1 MDQIFELPDVYK
13 LALLSITK
21 TDTVMIFAFLG
32 LIIGSFLNV
41 VIYRL
46 PKMIHSHWH
55 EQALD
60 FLEMP
65 IKKDKEKISLLW
77 PASYCPQCQHQI
89 RFFENIPV
97 ISWILLRRKCS
108 ACQINIPIRYP
119 AVEIISALL
128 SAFVAY
134 RFGPSA
140 EGLLMLVVTFHL
152 IIITAIDLDHQIIPN
167 SLVLPLLWL
176 VLICSVLGVFQPPSA
191 AIIGA
196 VVGYLCLWSVSK
208 TYKLIRHVDGMGHG
222 DFKLLAV
229 LGAICGWQSV
239 FIIVAVSAF
248 IGLAFALPLLLKKTS
263 MQTAIPFG
271 PALAIAGWITIIFD
285 PL

>member
-1 MDQIFELPDVYK
+1 
-13 LALLSITK
+13 
-21 TDTVMIFAFLG
+21 MIFAFLG

-65 IKKDKEKISLLW
+65 VKKDREKISLLW
-77 PASYCPQCQHQI
+77 PASYCPQCRHQI

>member
-1 MDQIFELPDVYK
+1 MDQLFELPDAYH
-13 LALLSITK
+13 LALLSLTE
-21 TDTVMIFAFLG
+21 TETVIIFAFLG

-65 IKKDKEKISLLW
+65 IKPNEEKISLLW
-77 PASYCPQCQHQI
+77 PPSYCPQCQHQI

-97 ISWILLRRKCS
+97 ISWLLLRRKCS

-152 IIITAIDLDHQIIPN
+152 IIISAIDLDHQLIPD

-176 VLICSVLGVFQPPSA
+176 VLICSVLGIFQPPSA
-191 AIIGA
+191 AIMGA
-196 VVGYLCLWSVSK
+196 VVGYLCLWSISK

-248 IGLAFALPLLLKKTS
+248 IGLVFALPLLLKNTS

-271 PALAIAGWITIIFD
+271 PALAIAGWITIIFA

>member
-1 MDQIFELPDVYK
+1 
-13 LALLSITK
+13 
-21 TDTVMIFAFLG
+21 MI
-32 LIIGSFLNV
+32 N
-41 VIYRL
+41 
-46 PKMIHSHWH
+46 SHWH

-65 IKKDKEKISLLW
+65 IKKDEGKISLLW
-77 PASYCPQCQHQI
+77 PPSYCPQCQHQI

-152 IIITAIDLDHQIIPN
+152 IIITAIDLDHQIIPD

-191 AIIGA
+191 AIMGA
-196 VVGYLCLWSVSK
+196 VVGYLCLCSVSK

-271 PALAIAGWITIIFD
+271 PALAIAGWITIIFN